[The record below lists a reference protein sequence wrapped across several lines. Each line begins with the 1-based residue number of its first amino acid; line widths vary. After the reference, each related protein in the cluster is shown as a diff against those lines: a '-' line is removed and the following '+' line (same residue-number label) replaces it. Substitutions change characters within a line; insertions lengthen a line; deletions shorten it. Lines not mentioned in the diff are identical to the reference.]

1 VLILLLML
9 GSCSDESLLAP
20 LPGNAVILAFGDS
33 LTAGNGVSAGQSYPE
48 QLSGLLNRTVIN
60 AGISGEESGQGR
72 ERLAALLDQH
82 RPQILLLCHGGND
95 LLRKRPLSQL
105 EDNLRTMIAMARERG
120 IEVILLGVPAP
131 GISLSVNEL
140 YGEVAT
146 STSTLFIEDVI
157 ADVLQYPGLKSDAVH
172 PNGQGYAQIATEIRD
187 ALEERGAI
195 E

>member
-131 GISLSVNEL
+131 GIFLSAHEL

-187 ALEERGAI
+187 ALEGWGAI

>member
-1 VLILLLML
+1 ML

-131 GISLSVNEL
+131 GIFLSAHEL

-187 ALEERGAI
+187 ALEEWGAI

>member
-131 GISLSVNEL
+131 GIFLSAHEL

-187 ALEERGAI
+187 ALEEWGAI

>member
-1 VLILLLML
+1 LLLML

-131 GISLSVNEL
+131 GIFLSAHEL

-187 ALEERGAI
+187 ALEEWGAI

>member
-1 VLILLLML
+1 MLILLLML

-131 GISLSVNEL
+131 GIFLSAHEL

-187 ALEERGAI
+187 ALEEWGAI